1 MRMMVVAI
9 GMIVVVVVI
18 RKLSS
23 SAPVTYARFEVW
35 KTDDRSSVLG

>member
-18 RKLSS
+18 CKLSS
-23 SAPVTYARFEVW
+23 SAALTYTRFEVW
-35 KTDDRSSVLG
+35 KTDNR